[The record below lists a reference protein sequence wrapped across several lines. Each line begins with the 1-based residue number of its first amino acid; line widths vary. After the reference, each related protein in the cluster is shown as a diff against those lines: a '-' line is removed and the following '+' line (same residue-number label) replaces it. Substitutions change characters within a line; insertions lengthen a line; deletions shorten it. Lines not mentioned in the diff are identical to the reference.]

1 MRSGAARRLVR
12 QIHLWIGLSL
22 GALLLLA
29 GLTGSALVFY
39 VEIDRWLHPEISAPA
54 ASAPP
59 DFDLALQTLRQAF
72 PDKQG
77 PWRFEV
83 VGDGGAIP
91 ARYYNPPERADRAF
105 APMMVWL
112 SPDGSSVLRRDYW
125 GDYLMTWL
133 YDLHYRLLLGTSG
146 ALIMGYAGL
155 ASLFLLMTGVWAWW
169 PRKGRLRS
177 GLRLKLRANPVRSLY
192 DWHKLAGLIGAIPLL
207 VVFATGAMLS
217 LPGET
222 RTVLEATL
230 GPVSD
235 VEPPLVQPQAS
246 SITIKSAIAA
256 AAERLPD
263 ARLAWIET
271 PGTSKNV
278 YTLRL
283 QAPEDP
289 SRRFPHSYA
298 YVSATDASVLTVDD
312 IRKHPPA
319 NVVLN
324 WLHPLHEGSFG
335 GIALRVIYF
344 VVGLIPV
351 ALFLTGLARWLIRRK
366 RSSYAAFNANE
377 ARGGQTPKG

>member
-12 QIHLWIGLSL
+12 RIHLWIGLSL

-39 VEIDRWLHPEISAPA
+39 VEIDRWLHPEVSAPA
-54 ASAPP
+54 TSAPP
-59 DFDLALQTLRQAF
+59 DFDLALKTVREAF

-83 VGDGGAIP
+83 VDDGGAIP

-125 GDYLMTWL
+125 GDYLTTWL
-133 YDLHYRLLLGTSG
+133 YDLHYRLLLGTTG

-155 ASLFLLMTGVWAWW
+155 ASLFLLITGVWVWW
-169 PRKGRLRS
+169 PRKGRLKS
-177 GLRLKLRANPVRSLY
+177 GLRLKLDGNPVRSLY

-222 RTVLEATL
+222 RVVLSATM
-230 GPVSD
+230 GPVRD
-235 VEPPLVQPQAS
+235 VAAPSVSHGDAS
-246 SITIKSAIAA
+246 VNINSAILAA
-256 AAERLPD
+256 AGRLPD

-271 PGTSKNV
+271 PKASNNV

-289 SRRFPHSYA
+289 SRRFPHTYA
-298 YVSATDASVLTVDD
+298 YVSATDASVVTVDD
-312 IRKHPPA
+312 IREHPPA

-335 GIALRVIYF
+335 GLVLRVVYA
-344 VVGLIPV
+344 VAGLLPV
-351 ALFLTGLARWLIRRK
+351 ALFLTGLSRWLIRRK
-366 RSSYAAFNANE
+366 RTSRPTVDAEDA
-377 ARGGQTPKG
+377 